1 VTVLQTIEKCKSIG
15 LKLFDKL
22 IVAYKQRQKAV
33 SRCLPLSYLD
43 ARLDEAPD
51 EATGIARALRDIAQA
66 KGMSQGAKAAGVRRE
81 NLYRALSA
89 DGNLSVATVLKVA
102 RALGVKLHAAAV

>member
-1 VTVLQTIEKCKSIG
+1 LPTGEKCKSIG
-15 LKLFDKL
+15 LKRFDKL

-43 ARLDEAPD
+43 ARLEAPD
-51 EATGIARALRDIAQA
+51 EATGIARALPDIARA
-66 KGMSQGAKAAGVRRE
+66 KGMSQGAKAAGLRRE
-81 NLYRALSA
+81 SLYRALSA
-89 DGNLSVATVLKVA
+89 DGNPSVATVLKVA